1 MKNTTLPSD
10 EWNNVTTSSPKDV
23 ILNVY
28 PVYDLALKVIYSI
41 LGIVGVIDNAL
52 VVIVFIFFIKIA
64 DKVLVRTH
72 FISHK
77 WRRVNREKKFIQYQR
92 RVGLQTHVT
101 HNSLMYSLNSQYL
114 QRTYHKL
121 EFQHMLELDEMGI
134 FPDLLNWEVTLD
146 KVEYSRQHYLIFR
159 AFIKS
164 VIDSL
169 IKSDL
174 GCHVRGSILCLPCAY
189 FVWPCLEVNPHD
201 KA

>member
-77 WRRVNREKKFIQYQR
+77 
-92 RVGLQTHVT
+92 
-101 HNSLMYSLNSQYL
+101 
-114 QRTYHKL
+114 
-121 EFQHMLELDEMGI
+121 
-134 FPDLLNWEVTLD
+134 
-146 KVEYSRQHYLIFR
+146 
-159 AFIKS
+159 
-164 VIDSL
+164 
-169 IKSDL
+169 
-174 GCHVRGSILCLPCAY
+174 
-189 FVWPCLEVNPHD
+189 
-201 KA
+201 